1 VEFTEIPLFNEIKPY
16 PRASHSMIGINGD
29 NIVLV
34 GGVGLDGDNKNK
46 ILRDIWLFN
55 TEELSW
61 TRVDPMNG
69 VLRGFCESWLCLHN
83 HKLYLIGGLA
93 ERLDTWNEQITM
105 IEFAEDETIRNEIC
119 SNCQQRNQIRDREEK
134 AFPKTIHLSTG
145 FFYNVSV
152 EYRHPFQAIAGLH

>member
-1 VEFTEIPLFNEIKPY
+1 VEFTEIPLFNEVKPY

-69 VLRGFCESWLCLHN
+69 VSEGILLE
-83 HKLYLIGGLA
+83 LA
-93 ERLDTWNEQITM
+93 VPPQ
-105 IEFAEDETIRNEIC
+105 
-119 SNCQQRNQIRDREEK
+119 
-134 AFPKTIHLSTG
+134 P
-145 FFYNVSV
+145 
-152 EYRHPFQAIAGLH
+152 QAISYWWTGRKTRYLERADHNDRIRRG